1 MKDITYLRNDD
12 ILLAMRWAQLSS

>member
-12 ILLAMRWAQLSS
+12 MLLAMRWAQLSS